1 MAVKTPVCLIG
12 AGVLGHT
19 WVATVISKETDAE
32 RIMCQAS
39 YGADAV
45 RSLDNYTKEQR
56 GHIYERLRSGKWVK
70 RTRGY
75 ALLDQAPGRPYE
87 PAIAD
92 EGGAA

>member
-19 WVATVISKETDAE
+19 WVATRLDLEIGES
-32 RIMCQAS
+32 ILCQTS

-45 RSLDNYTKEQR
+45 RILDDTKTATP
-56 GHIYERLRSGKWVK
+56 GHFYERVGRKKWVK
-70 RTRGY
+70 RSRGA